1 MADFQRSIPLKK
13 ALDPNTILA
22 YAMNGEDLPVK
33 HGFPLRAVVPG
44 WAGDSWTKWLSSIRV
59 LTEEANGFWMKSA
72 YLYPKNPAAPGAVVA
87 ADSMKPVTSLRV
99 KSVIASPENGAH
111 VAAGTSIVIRGAAW
125 GGDAGRIA
133 AVDVSVDRGRTWKPS
148 RLTGESTPFG
158 WRLWEF
164 PWTLPDDGFHTV
176 LARARDS
183 SGDVQPFVP
192 EWNPSG
198 YLWNAVARLDLNTPA
213 NVAPPSVS
221 VAAPSVFTETC
232 VVCHQD
238 DVIRQQRLTR
248 AQWDREIN
256 KMMGWG
262 ARVRTEDRETLLDYL
277 MKLR

>member
-1 MADFQRSIPLKK
+1 
-13 ALDPNTILA
+13 
-22 YAMNGEDLPVK
+22 MNGEVLPVK
-33 HGFPLRAVVPG
+33 HGFPLRAVVSG
-44 WAGDSWTKWLSSIRV
+44 WAGDSWTKWLSSVRV
-59 LTEEANGFWMKSA
+59 LAEEANGFWMKGA
-72 YLYPKNPAAPGAVVA
+72 YLYPKNAAAPGAVVT

-99 KSVIASPENGAH
+99 KSVIAFPENGAH
-111 VAAGTSIVIRGAAW
+111 VAAGTSVVIRGAAW
-125 GGDAGRIA
+125 GGEAGRVA
-133 AVDVSVDRGRTWKPS
+133 AVEVSVDRGRTWRPS

-164 PWTLPDDGFHTV
+164 PWTPPDDGFHTV

-198 YLWNAVARLDLNTPA
+198 YLWNAVARIDLNTSG
-213 NVAPPSVS
+213 NVASPSASVS
-221 VAAPSVFTETC
+221 APSAFTETC
-232 VVCHQD
+232 VICHQD

-262 ARVRTEDRETLLDYL
+262 ARVRPEDRETLLDYL